1 MSCEREIE
9 SLRRNKIVREKNLS
23 ILFSIQIWQHCFIII
38 IIYHCYVKQQM
49 PNMVNSNYTGPHT
62 FKTLSNHHFNL
73 I

>member
-1 MSCEREIE
+1 MNCEREIK
-9 SLRRNKIVREKNLS
+9 SLRRNKIVRENNLS
-23 ILFSIQIWQHCFIII
+23 IIFSIQIWQHCFIIV

-49 PNMVNSNYTGPHT
+49 ANMSSNYTGPHT